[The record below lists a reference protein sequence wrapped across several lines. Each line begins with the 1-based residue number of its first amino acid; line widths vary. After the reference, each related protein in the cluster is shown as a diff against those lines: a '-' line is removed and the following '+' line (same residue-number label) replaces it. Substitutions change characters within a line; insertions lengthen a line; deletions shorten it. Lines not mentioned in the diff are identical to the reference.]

1 MVSAKKTLK
10 NTIFD
15 NPPILPT
22 LPFFMGKIWPPPAH
36 ASFWEN
42 LENSLHLLGSRGSN
56 YEDVHPGHPQI
67 SKMEP
72 FVIFSRYLMVW
83 RSPFQISPLPL
94 SLSWSPE
101 TVLMLRWMR
110 GTFEFKHTNKQK
122 GKCRLQGKSQEIS
135 KIKLV
140 RL

>member
-1 MVSAKKTLK
+1 MVSTKKTLK

-15 NPPILPT
+15 NRPILPT
-22 LPFFMGKIWPPPAH
+22 PTLPFLWEKSDSPR

-83 RSPFQISPLPL
+83 RGIWGPPFE
-94 SLSWSPE
+94 SWASHD
-101 TVLMLRWMR
+101 LL
-110 GTFEFKHTNKQK
+110 KQ
-122 GKCRLQGKSQEIS
+122 S
-135 KIKLV
+135 
-140 RL
+140 

>member
-1 MVSAKKTLK
+1 MVSTKKTLK

-15 NPPILPT
+15 NRPILPT
-22 LPFFMGKIWPPPAH
+22 PTLPFLWEKSDSPR

-83 RSPFQISPLPL
+83 RGIWGPPFESPPPPPL

-110 GTFEFKHTNKQK
+110 VLLNLSIQTNKKQNAGYRENFK
-122 GKCRLQGKSQEIS
+122 K
-135 KIKLV
+135 
-140 RL
+140 

>member
-1 MVSAKKTLK
+1 MVSTKKTLK

-15 NPPILPT
+15 NRPILPT
-22 LPFFMGKIWPPPAH
+22 PTLPFLWEKSDSPR

>member
-1 MVSAKKTLK
+1 MVSTKKTLK

-15 NPPILPT
+15 NRPILPT
-22 LPFFMGKIWPPPAH
+22 PTLPFLWEKSDSPR

-83 RSPFQISPLPL
+83 RGIWGPPFESPPPPLPL

-110 GTFEFKHTNKQK
+110 VLLNLSIQTNKKQNAGYRENFK
-122 GKCRLQGKSQEIS
+122 K
-135 KIKLV
+135 
-140 RL
+140 